1 MMYLSTLLVNTGDQ
15 NADRPR
21 PGRLWLRNIYHV
33 HQRLSMAFPSRKLK
47 DEDPNFL
54 KPYDPDSFE
63 KRNFLFRIDR
73 GVRGDQTRTV
83 ILVQSELEPD
93 WEYAFQN
100 APLLCCHQKRP
111 YEQSFAVGESY
122 RYRILINLT
131 TKDKTAII
139 PDKRGR
145 TDRLDRPKTQ
155 SKRTGL
161 RWDEKQNPTEVI
173 VPWFQAKAA
182 HNGFEAHHCEVSRIG
197 WIAGQ
202 KPKIE
207 SDKDKERPKWHE
219 IRQKVALIEGC
230 LSITDA
236 DKFRAAIQNGI
247 GSGKAFGCGLL
258 SVMPLG

>member
-1 MMYLSTLLVNTGDQ
+1 MMYLSTLLVNTGDR

-33 HQRLSMAFPSRKLK
+33 HQRLSMGFPSRKLK
-47 DEDPNFL
+47 DDDPKFL
-54 KPYDPDSFE
+54 LPYNPGYFE
-63 KRNFLFRIDR
+63 KPKFLFRIER
-73 GVRGDQTRTV
+73 GVRGDHTRTA

-111 YEQSFAVGESY
+111 YEQAIAIGESY

-145 TDRLDRPKTQ
+145 TDHLGRPKTQ

-161 RWDEKQNPTEVI
+161 WWDKKQNPADVI
-173 VPWFQAKAA
+173 VPWFQAKAM

-207 SDKDKERPKWHE
+207 SRQDSERPKWHE

-230 LSITDA
+230 LSITNVDQ
-236 DKFRAAIQNGI
+236 FRAAVARGI

-258 SVMPLG
+258 SVLPMA